1 MYWLVHE
8 LGSQNNLGSQ
18 ARVFSWTDRCVWAR
32 EDKIKTYQAKTYK
45 SVFIVLLLLRWCV
58 SVVLHTL
65 HYVFRRRPQYQK
77 KCQKRRSFAKAYAFK
92 VVSCVC
98 SFPARQ
104 SLKTTQH
111 IGRKSN
117 QL

>member
-8 LGSQNNLGSQ
+8 LGSQNNLGYQ

-32 EDKIKTYQAKTYK
+32 EDKINTYQAKTYK

-65 HYVFRRRPQYQK
+65 H
-77 KCQKRRSFAKAYAFK
+77 
-92 VVSCVC
+92 
-98 SFPARQ
+98 
-104 SLKTTQH
+104 
-111 IGRKSN
+111 
-117 QL
+117 